1 VKVIADLHLH
11 SKYSRAV
18 SGQMTLSTIA
28 EWAVKKGIGLVG
40 TGDFTHPM
48 WFREIKSNLEE
59 TESGVYR
66 LRTGKVRFLLTTEIS
81 CIYSDQGQGRRV
93 HILVFLPKISDVEK
107 FNSKLTSRGANLFSD
122 GRPIVGL
129 TLQDVAQIAL
139 DANPKAL
146 LIPAHVWTPWFGIY
160 GQNSGYDSLAE
171 AFGDL
176 AKDISA
182 VETGL
187 SSDPAMNWRMK
198 ELENRAIVSFS
209 DAHSPA
215 KIGREATVFELPAIN
230 YENVRKLNIAH
241 TIEFYPEEGKYH
253 YSGHRDCRIVCSPE
267 EIREK
272 GTICP
277 VCGKSLTPGVMS
289 RVENLAKVK
298 AETET
303 KKDKSGVRW
312 IYSQGRK
319 KPPYATLVLLMEILA
334 EVYGVGV
341 GSQKVVKSYELLF
354 NNFGSEFKILLET
367 EIGGIRKVAG
377 EKVAEVI
384 AKVRSGDIVIEP
396 GFDGVFGKVKIWPDI
411 LGQESRQNPSLQQE
425 SLFS

>member
-93 HILVFLPKISDVEK
+93 HILVFLPIISDVEK

-377 EKVAEVI
+377 EKVAEAI